1 MNKLVLASLTLPL
14 ALACGAE
21 TGNGLGPTVTLRAT
35 QSGSG
40 LHAAQDPPVLRGAD
54 AQGTPLSVAHARVS
68 VKRIELEK
76 QVGGEACREAD
87 FVDSGFSVTCDG
99 DKLRIEGPI
108 VVDLMTGAS
117 TPSLERV
124 VLPAATYQR
133 VDVRLEQA
141 RAGDVLMAGDP
152 LIGATLV
159 ADGELDY
166 RGQPTPYDLALK
178 FNEDARFESSTG
190 VTVSEAGAEQLLLL
204 LDVTQW
210 FAAVPLTGCLDDGD
224 LTIEG
229 GRIHVIDKGRRCSDV
244 EKQLKD
250 AIKGSSKL
258 GKGPK

>member
-1 MNKLVLASLTLPL
+1 MKYLALASLTL
-14 ALACGAE
+14 AAAACGAE
-21 TGNGLGPTVTLRAT
+21 TGNGLGPTVTMLAT

-40 LHAAQDPPVLRGAD
+40 LHVAQDPPVLNGAD
-54 AQGTPLSVAHARVS
+54 AQGTPLTVAHARVS
-68 VKRIELEK
+68 VRRIELESP
-76 QVGGEACREAD
+76 GGPLCKDSD
-87 FVDSGFSVTCDG
+87 FVDSGFTVSCET
-99 DKLRIEGPI
+99 DKIRIEGPI

-124 VLPAATYQR
+124 LLPAATYR
-133 VDVRLEQA
+133 GASVRLEQA
-141 RAGDVLMAGDP
+141 KMREVLMPGDP
-152 LIGATLV
+152 MIGSTLV

-190 VTVSEAGAEQLLLL
+190 VAVTDEAAERVLLL
-204 LDVTQW
+204 LDVSRW
-210 FAAVPLTGCLDDGD
+210 FSAVPLTTCLDDGD
-224 LTIEG
+224 LTIDG
-229 GRIHVIDKGRRCSDV
+229 GRIHVVDKGRRCSDV